1 MSNHDDDNGKNSVI
15 GRRPD
20 GSAIMSA
27 DDLPFL
33 PLPHKIVLMDG
44 VMQIDEWFF
53 SLRGVS
59 KRFLYWFKERMDMWR
74 HLDPSHENKRWLQ
87 GVQNALYEELL
98 KSFSDPETP

>member
-1 MSNHDDDNGKNSVI
+1 MSKQDENSGKKPVI

-20 GSAIMSA
+20 GSAILSP

-33 PLPHKIVLMDG
+33 PVPQKIVIGDS

-59 KRFLYWFKERMDMWR
+59 RKFLIWFKERLDMWK
-74 HLDPSHENKRWLQ
+74 HLDPSDENREWSV
-87 GVQNALYEELL
+87 GVLEAFREELM
-98 KSFSDPETP
+98 KSFSDPEK